1 MQVHSVS
8 SKGTL
13 FWKHSNDVIMQ
24 RNTVLILL
32 VRFNVESYKV
42 VKSDQ
47 LLVQGGRVPV
57 QQVEKQCGRDLPSR
71 HCQDRTTQLE
81 QLDMWQEA
89 RYVVQVYRHQQQTM
103 TLTRAGHT
111 TGRACMRNCE
121 FLHEQVRGS
130 RGRNGAQRAPEV
142 GTGGPAMPGPRSGPL
157 SSSGACAARSSDK
170 SRRVS
175 RLAPGCCCG
184 GGFYRCWWWAEHTA
198 RLRANIHSVSALLPG
213 ACVPCCCT

>member
-1 MQVHSVS
+1 
-8 SKGTL
+8 
-13 FWKHSNDVIMQ
+13 MQ

-57 QQVEKQCGRDLPSR
+57 RQVEKQCGRDLPSR
-71 HCQDRTTQLE
+71 HCQDRTQLE

-89 RYVVQVYRHQQQTM
+89 RYVVQVSASTANHDLNSGRAHHGHGVHEKLQIPA
-103 TLTRAGHT
+103 RAGARVPREKWGT
-111 TGRACMRNCE
+111 AGA
-121 FLHEQVRGS
+121 RGGD
-130 RGRNGAQRAPEV
+130 R
-142 GTGGPAMPGPRSGPL
+142 GPRDAGTPFRSTFLLRSLCCSLLRQKSPRFKA
-157 SSSGACAARSSDK
+157 GA
-170 SRRVS
+170 
-175 RLAPGCCCG
+175 GCCCG

>member
-1 MQVHSVS
+1 
-8 SKGTL
+8 
-13 FWKHSNDVIMQ
+13 MQ

-57 QQVEKQCGRDLPSR
+57 RQVEKQCGRDLPSR
-71 HCQDRTTQLE
+71 HCQDRTQLE

-89 RYVVQVYRHQQQTM
+89 TNVVQVSRHQQQTM

-111 TGRACMRNCE
+111 TGTACMRNCK

-175 RLAPGCCCG
+175 RLAPAAAAGEVSTGAG
-184 GGFYRCWWWAEHTA
+184 GGQSTRH
-198 RLRANIHSVSALLPG
+198 G
-213 ACVPCCCT
+213 

>member
-1 MQVHSVS
+1 MS

-32 VRFNVESYKV
+32 VRFNVESYRV

-57 QQVEKQCGRDLPSR
+57 RQVGKQCGRDLPSR

-89 RYVVQVYRHQQQTM
+89 TNVVQVSASTANHDLNSGRAHHGHGVHEKLQIPA
-103 TLTRAGHT
+103 RAG
-111 TGRACMRNCE
+111 A
-121 FLHEQVRGS
+121 RGS

-142 GTGGPAMPGPRSGPL
+142 GTGGPAMAGPRSGPL
-157 SSSGACAARSSDK
+157 SSSGACAASSSDK

>member
-1 MQVHSVS
+1 MS

-32 VRFNVESYKV
+32 VRFNVESYRV

-57 QQVEKQCGRDLPSR
+57 RQVEKQCGRDLPSR

-111 TGRACMRNCE
+111 TGTACMRNCK
-121 FLHEQVRGS
+121 FLHEQVRGGPAGEMGHS
-130 RGRNGAQRAPEV
+130 GRPRWGQGAPRCRDPVPVHFPPPEPVLLAPQTKVAAFQGWRRLLLRGRFLPVLVVGRAH
-142 GTGGPAMPGPRSGPL
+142 GT
-157 SSSGACAARSSDK
+157 
-170 SRRVS
+170 
-175 RLAPGCCCG
+175 
-184 GGFYRCWWWAEHTA
+184 AE
-198 RLRANIHSVSALLPG
+198 S
-213 ACVPCCCT
+213 

>member
-1 MQVHSVS
+1 
-8 SKGTL
+8 
-13 FWKHSNDVIMQ
+13 MQ

-57 QQVEKQCGRDLPSR
+57 WQVEKQCGRDLPSR
-71 HCQDRTTQLE
+71 HCQDRTQLE
-81 QLDMWQEA
+81 QLDVWQEA

-111 TGRACMRNCE
+111 TGTACMRNCK
-121 FLHEQVRGS
+121 FLHEQVRGVPREKWGTAGA
-130 RGRNGAQRAPEV
+130 RGGDR
-142 GTGGPAMPGPRSGPL
+142 GPRDAGTPFRSTFLLRSLCCSLLRQKSPRFKA
-157 SSSGACAARSSDK
+157 GA
-170 SRRVS
+170 
-175 RLAPGCCCG
+175 GCCCG

>member
-1 MQVHSVS
+1 MS

-32 VRFNVESYKV
+32 VRFNVESYRV

-57 QQVEKQCGRDLPSR
+57 RQVEKQCGRDLPSR

-89 RYVVQVYRHQQQTM
+89 RYAVQVSASTANHDLNSGRAHHGHGVHEKLQIPA
-103 TLTRAGHT
+103 RAG
-111 TGRACMRNCE
+111 A
-121 FLHEQVRGS
+121 RGS

-175 RLAPGCCCG
+175 RLAPAAAAGEVSTGAG
-184 GGFYRCWWWAEHTA
+184 GGQSTRH
-198 RLRANIHSVSALLPG
+198 G
-213 ACVPCCCT
+213 

>member
-1 MQVHSVS
+1 MS

-57 QQVEKQCGRDLPSR
+57 RQVEKQCGRDLPSR

-89 RYVVQVYRHQQQTM
+89 RYVVQVSASTANHDLNSGRAHHGHGVHEKLQIPA
-103 TLTRAGHT
+103 RAG
-111 TGRACMRNCE
+111 A
-121 FLHEQVRGS
+121 RGS

-142 GTGGPAMPGPRSGPL
+142 GTGGPAMAGPRSGPL

-175 RLAPGCCCG
+175 RLAPAAAAGEVSTGAG
-184 GGFYRCWWWAEHTA
+184 GGQSTRH
-198 RLRANIHSVSALLPG
+198 G
-213 ACVPCCCT
+213 

>member
-1 MQVHSVS
+1 MS

-57 QQVEKQCGRDLPSR
+57 RQVEKQCGRDLPSR

-81 QLDMWQEA
+81 QLDVWQEA
-89 RYVVQVYRHQQQTM
+89 RYVVQVSASTANHD
-103 TLTRAGHT
+103 LNS
-111 TGRACMRNCE
+111 GRAHHRGTARMRNCK

-175 RLAPGCCCG
+175 RLAPAAAAGEVSTGAG
-184 GGFYRCWWWAEHTA
+184 GGQSTRH
-198 RLRANIHSVSALLPG
+198 G
-213 ACVPCCCT
+213 

>member
-1 MQVHSVS
+1 
-8 SKGTL
+8 
-13 FWKHSNDVIMQ
+13 MQ

-57 QQVEKQCGRDLPSR
+57 RQVEKQCGRDLPSR
-71 HCQDRTTQLE
+71 HCRDRTQLE

-89 RYVVQVYRHQQQTM
+89 RYVVQVHRHQQQTM

-111 TGRACMRNCE
+111 TGTACMRNCK
-121 FLHEQVRGS
+121 FLHEQVRG
-130 RGRNGAQRAPEV
+130 
-142 GTGGPAMPGPRSGPL
+142 GPAGEMGHSGRPRWGQ
-157 SSSGACAARSSDK
+157 GAPRWRDP
-170 SRRVS
+170 VPVHFPPPEPVL
-175 RLAPGCCCG
+175 LAPQTKVAAFQGWRPAAAAG
-184 GGFYRCWWWAEHTA
+184 EVSTGAGWWAEHTA

>member
-1 MQVHSVS
+1 MS

-32 VRFNVESYKV
+32 VRFNVESYRV

-111 TGRACMRNCE
+111 TGAGRA
-121 FLHEQVRGS
+121 
-130 RGRNGAQRAPEV
+130 
-142 GTGGPAMPGPRSGPL
+142 
-157 SSSGACAARSSDK
+157 
-170 SRRVS
+170 
-175 RLAPGCCCG
+175 
-184 GGFYRCWWWAEHTA
+184 
-198 RLRANIHSVSALLPG
+198 
-213 ACVPCCCT
+213 